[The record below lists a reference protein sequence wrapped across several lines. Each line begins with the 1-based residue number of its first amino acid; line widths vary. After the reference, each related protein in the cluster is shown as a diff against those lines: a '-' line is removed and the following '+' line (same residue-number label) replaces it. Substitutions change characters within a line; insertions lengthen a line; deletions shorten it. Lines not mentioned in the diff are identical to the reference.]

1 MRKPY
6 SPTYKAKLL
15 ERLTGPNAITA
26 HRLSKETGVSQQT
39 FSRWKQE
46 LRDNPVVAGKKSK
59 KSKRPKGRTTWKL
72 DDKLRV
78 LTEARELVG
87 PALGAYLR
95 REGVHPDLLQ
105 AWRNALDQ
113 HATGT
118 ADKRRIREL
127 ERELRRKEKALAEAA
142 AILVLQK
149 KMRQFLGGE
158 EDNTNEDFES

>member
-6 SPTYKAKLL
+6 SLAFKAKLL
-15 ERLTGPNAITA
+15 ERLTGPNAISA
-26 HRLSKETGVSQQT
+26 HRLSKETSVSQQT
-39 FSRWKQE
+39 LSRWKQE
-46 LRDNPVVAGKKSK
+46 AKDSPYVARKKPKIK
-59 KSKRPKGRTTWKL
+59 KTWKL

-78 LTEARELVG
+78 LTEARDLVG

-95 REGVHPDLLQ
+95 REGLHPDQLQ
-105 AWRNALDQ
+105 AWRDALDQ

-142 AILVLQK
+142 TILVLQK
-149 KMRQFLGGE
+149 KMREILGGE
-158 EDNTNEDFES
+158 ADDTSEDSES